1 MRPMRESDVEFAQ
14 QQVARNKTL
23 LSAGAIS
30 QREVEQFEAQL
41 RAAEA
46 QLKALDEQI
55 RQQRSQLNY

>member
-1 MRPMRESDVEFAQ
+1 M
-14 QQVARNKTL
+14 RNKTL

-55 RQQRSQLNY
+55 SSSAAS